1 MGNIFKQHSNKM
13 GKEKMHVNLV
23 VIGHVD
29 SGKSTSTGHLIYKCG
44 GIDKRTIEKFE
55 KEADE
60 MGKGTFKYA
69 WVLDKLKAE
78 RERGIT
84 IDIALW
90 KFESEKSVFTI
101 IDAPGHRDFIKNM
114 ITGTSQ
120 ADVAILM
127 IASPSGEFEAGWS
140 KEGQTREHALLAF
153 TMGVK
158 QMIVC
163 CNKMDAK
170 GADYKEER
178 YNEIKAE
185 VSTYLKQV
193 GYKLDTVPF
202 IPISGWNGDNM
213 LENSTNM
220 PWYKG
225 DYLLQALD
233 AIKPPKRPILKP
245 LRLPLQDVYK
255 ISGIGTV
262 PVGRVETGVIK
273 PNMTVCFGPLG
284 TTTEVKSVEMHHE
297 QVDEAIPGD
306 NVGFNVKNL
315 SVQDIKRGYVASD
328 AKNAPA
334 MDTEFFKAQVIVMHH
349 PGQIMNGYAPVLDC
363 HTCHIACKF
372 QEIENKMDKRT
383 GKVTEEFPKAIKSG
397 DAAIVIMT
405 PSKPMVVE
413 AFSEFAPLGR
423 FAVRDMKQT
432 VAVGVIKETTKL
444 DRTKG
449 KGDDKKKKK

>member
-1 MGNIFKQHSNKM
+1 M
-13 GKEKMHVNLV
+13 GKEKVHINLV

-55 KEADE
+55 KEAEE
-60 MGKGTFKYA
+60 MGKGSFKYA

-127 IASPSGEFEAGWS
+127 IASPPGEFESGWS

-158 QMIVC
+158 QIIVC
-163 CNKMDAK
+163 CNKMDAA
-170 GADYKEER
+170 GADFREER
-178 YNEIKAE
+178 FEEIKAE
-185 VSTYLKQV
+185 VGSYLKQV
-193 GYKLDTVPF
+193 GYKVETVPF
-202 IPISGWNGDNM
+202 IPISGWTGDNM
-213 LENSTNM
+213 LEQSPKM

-225 DYLLQALD
+225 KYLLEALD
-233 AIKPPKRPILKP
+233 ELKPPKRPTLKP

-262 PVGRVETGVIK
+262 PVGRVETGIIK
-273 PNMTVCFGPLG
+273 PNMSVQFGPLG
-284 TTTEVKSVEMHHE
+284 TVTDVKSVEMHHE
-297 QVDEAIPGD
+297 QVTEAIPGD
-306 NVGFNVKNL
+306 NVGFNVKGL
-315 SVQDIKRGYVASD
+315 SVSDIKRGYVASD
-328 AKNAPA
+328 AKREPA
-334 MDTEFFKAQVIVMHH
+334 MDTESFNAQVIVMNH

-372 QEIENKMDKRT
+372 AEILNKMDKRT
-383 GKVTEEFPKAIKSG
+383 GKVTEEFPKFIKSG
-397 DAAIVIMT
+397 DAGIVKMV

-413 AFSEFAPLGR
+413 SFAEFPPLGR

-432 VAVGVIKETTKL
+432 VAVGVIKETTK
-444 DRTKG
+444 KQKVEIG
-449 KGDDKKKKK
+449 KAGAKKK

>member
-1 MGNIFKQHSNKM
+1 M
-13 GKEKMHVNLV
+13 GKEKTHVNLV

-55 KEADE
+55 KEAEE
-60 MGKGTFKYA
+60 MGKGSFKYA

-127 IASPSGEFEAGWS
+127 IASPGGEFEAGWS

-158 QMIVC
+158 QMICC

-170 GADYKEER
+170 GADYKESR
-178 YNEIKAE
+178 YNEIKEE
-185 VSTYLKQV
+185 VSGYLKQV
-193 GYKLDTVPF
+193 GYKIETVPF
-202 IPISGWNGDNM
+202 IPISGWVGDNM
-213 LENSTNM
+213 LEASENM

-225 DYLLQALD
+225 PCLMQALD
-233 AIKPPKRPILKP
+233 AIKPPKRPVLKP

-273 PNMTVCFGPLG
+273 PAMTVTFGPLG
-284 TTTEVKSVEMHHE
+284 TTTECKSVEMHHE
-297 QVDEAIPGD
+297 QVAEAIPGD
-306 NVGFNVKNL
+306 NVGFNVKGL
-315 SVQDIKRGYVASD
+315 SVTDIKRGYVASD
-328 AKNAPA
+328 AKNTPA
-334 MDTEFFKAQVIVMHH
+334 NDTENFLAQVIVMNH
-349 PGQIMNGYAPVLDC
+349 PGKIQNGYAPVLDC

-372 QEIENKMDKRT
+372 SEIESKMDKRT
-383 GKVTEEFPKAIKSG
+383 GKVTEENPKHIQSG
-397 DAAIVIMT
+397 DAAMVKMI
-405 PSKPMVVE
+405 PSKPMVCE
-413 AFSEFAPLGR
+413 AFNEFPPLGR

-432 VAVGVIKETTKL
+432 VAVGVIKETEKKV
-444 DRTKG
+444 RTTTVKGGGKKG
-449 KGDDKKKKK
+449 KK

>member
-1 MGNIFKQHSNKM
+1 MA
-13 GKEKMHVNLV
+13 KEKTHVNLV

-55 KEADE
+55 KEAQD
-60 MGKGTFKYA
+60 MGKATFKYA

-127 IASPSGEFEAGWS
+127 IATPNGEFESGWS

-158 QMIVC
+158 QMIC
-163 CNKMDAK
+163 CANKMDEKSVKYSEA
-170 GADYKEER
+170 R
-178 YNEIKAE
+178 FNEIKNE
-185 VSTYLKQV
+185 VSLYLKQV
-193 GYKLDTVPF
+193 GYKIDTVPF
-202 IPISGWNGDNM
+202 IPISGWEGDNM
-213 LENSTNM
+213 LENSDKM

-225 DYLLQALD
+225 PCLLEALD

-262 PVGRVETGVIK
+262 PVGRVETGIIK
-273 PNMTVCFGPLG
+273 PNMDVTFGPLG
-284 TTTEVKSVEMHHE
+284 ITAPCKSVEMHHE
-297 QVDEAIPGD
+297 QVQEAIPGD

-315 SVQDIKRGYVASD
+315 SVSDIKRGYVASD
-328 AKNAPA
+328 SKREPA
-334 MDTEFFKAQVIVMHH
+334 TDTEFFKAQVIVMNH

-372 QEIENKMDKRT
+372 TEIENKMDKRT
-383 GKVTEEFPKAIKSG
+383 GEVTEENPKSIKSQ
-397 DAAIVIMT
+397 DAAIVKMT
-405 PSKPMVVE
+405 PSKPMCVE
-413 AFSEFAPLGR
+413 PFNQFPPLGR

-432 VAVGVIKETTKL
+432 VAVGVIKETQKK
-444 DRTKG
+444 DRTE
-449 KGDDKKKKK
+449 KKKK